1 MFYFERLVYLW
12 SGWLQR
18 ASFSV
23 FTPSRVMSGPTE
35 SYCGRSSLWVT
46 MATRDILT
54 VIMTNIDYWLWLN
67 FWVEFLSLSSG
78 VNVVWSLQTTVFMSF
93 SASCDIRI
101 GQNNLWIHKWS
112 AQQQSLKLDWMLLTA
127 MHSRTCHW
135 CLLPLCVC
143 LPIQVRAPTQT
154 LLWIPTFTRWSKM
167 AATWISQTSLQQRCE
182 NTDRHFLNGNKVLMN
197 LIDTFPLRYQLMTHC
212 WSLEP
217 TDRPTFKVI
226 AQLINR
232 LLPSTG
238 DTSPYHGDQV
248 RMNQTPVVW
257 VGPSAPSDRLIT

>member
-101 GQNNLWIHKWS
+101 GRTTSEFTNDLPSNRAWS
-112 AQQQSLKLDWMLLTA
+112 LIGCFWQQCTLGLVIDVFY
-127 MHSRTCHW
+127 
-135 CLLPLCVC
+135 LCVC
-143 LPIQVRAPTQT
+143 V
-154 LLWIPTFTRWSKM
+154 
-167 AATWISQTSLQQRCE
+167 C
-182 NTDRHFLNGNKVLMN
+182 
-197 LIDTFPLRYQLMTHC
+197 
-212 WSLEP
+212 
-217 TDRPTFKVI
+217 
-226 AQLINR
+226 
-232 LLPSTG
+232 
-238 DTSPYHGDQV
+238 PY
-248 RMNQTPVVW
+248 R
-257 VGPSAPSDRLIT
+257 